1 MRGRARSLASSVI
14 MLLLGLS
21 LGAGVGALLWLRP
34 GLGTSAEP
42 EATVPAV
49 AITPAPA
56 PVVGSPAPDFSLGAL
71 DGDRV
76 DLLSLRG
83 SPVVIFFWVTGSA
96 PCQAELALL
105 EPRYLPSG
113 GLGLHVLAVDL
124 DEPEAEV
131 RSTASGLGLTF
142 PVLLDPGGDVGD
154 LYRVRGSPF
163 NFFVDREGKLAAEK
177 MGALSDGG
185 ELDAMLRTIEVPA
198 T

>member
-1 MRGRARSLASSVI
+1 MRGRAHSLASSVI

-34 GLGTSAEP
+34 PLGASVEP
-42 EATVPAV
+42 EATVPRA

-56 PVVGSPAPDFSLGAL
+56 PVVGSPAPDFSLGGL

-76 DLLSLRG
+76 QLLSLRG

-105 EPRYLPSG
+105 EQRYLPSQ

-124 DEPEAEV
+124 EEPEAEV
-131 RSTASGLGLTF
+131 RSTASRLGLTF
-142 PVLLDPGGDVGD
+142 PVLLDPGGDVSE

-163 NFFVDREGKLAAEK
+163 SFFVDRAGRIAAEK
-177 MGALSDGG
+177 MGALTDGG
-185 ELDAMLRTIEVPA
+185 ELDAMLRSIEVPP

>member
-1 MRGRARSLASSVI
+1 MRGGARSLASSVM

-34 GLGTSAEP
+34 GLGTSP
-42 EATVPAV
+42 EAESPAPLV

-76 DLLSLRG
+76 QLLSLRG
-83 SPVVIFFWVTGSA
+83 SPVVIAFWVTRSA

-105 EPRYLPSG
+105 EQRYLQSQ

-131 RSTASGLGLTF
+131 RSSASRLGLTF
-142 PVLLDPGGDVGD
+142 PVLLDPGRNVSD
-154 LYRVRGSPF
+154 LYRVGGSPF
-163 NFFVDREGKLAAEK
+163 SFFVDRKGMIAAEK
-177 MGALSDGG
+177 MGALTDAG